1 MIPGSGR
8 ALRGGHDNPL
18 QYSYLEKSHG
28 QRGLAGYSPWG
39 HKELDTTEATEH
51 THACHM
57 LTLLTYS
64 SSLLLFHLLSRSS
77 PRTYTLLAPQEKTS
91 HTPIAQA
98 LSLGQ
103 YHSPGF
109 TVMLPRHSLPSSH
122 HRPPASLEVHVICPY
137 TLVQFPVL
145 PSTDFSSSFHLF
157 NKDWQLDQAFFP
169 LNSLHVEGS
178 LNLNI
183 DDLYNNVSSV
193 FLNSKS
199 TLHLSNSVPLLPL
212 ECSASA
218 HL

>member
-8 ALRGGHDNPL
+8 ALGGGHDNPL
-18 QYSYLEKSHG
+18 QYSCLDKSHG
-28 QRGLAGYSPWG
+28 QSSLAGYSPWG

-57 LTLLTYS
+57 LTLLTYL
-64 SSLLLFHLLSRSS
+64 SSLLLFHLLSSSS
-77 PRTYTLLAPQEKTS
+77 PRTYTLSAPQEKTG

-103 YHSPGF
+103 YNSPGF

-122 HRPPASLEVHVICPY
+122 HRPPACLEVHVICPY

-178 LNLNI
+178 
-183 DDLYNNVSSV
+183 SQ
-193 FLNSKS
+193 
-199 TLHLSNSVPLLPL
+199 L
-212 ECSASA
+212 E
-218 HL
+218 HR

>member
-1 MIPGSGR
+1 MPHAYPSYILVFPPPV
-8 ALRGGHDNPL
+8 PL
-18 QYSYLEKSHG
+18 VVQLFPQDLYSFSPSREDWS
-28 QRGLAGYSPWG
+28 YS
-39 HKELDTTEATEH
+39 
-51 THACHM
+51 
-57 LTLLTYS
+57 
-64 SSLLLFHLLSRSS
+64 
-77 PRTYTLLAPQEKTS
+77 
-91 HTPIAQA
+91 
-98 LSLGQ
+98 
-103 YHSPGF
+103 HSPSPKPGAVPFSGF

-122 HRPPASLEVHVICPY
+122 HWPPASLEVHVICPY

-145 PSTDFSSSFHLF
+145 PSTDFSSSFPLF

-183 DDLYNNVSSV
+183 DDLYKNVSSV

-199 TLHLSNSVPLLPL
+199 TLHLSNSVPLLLL

>member
-1 MIPGSGR
+1 MPHAYPSYILVFCPPV
-8 ALRGGHDNPL
+8 PL
-18 QYSYLEKSHG
+18 AVQLFRQDLYSF
-28 QRGLAGYSPWG
+28 SP
-39 HKELDTTEATEH
+39 
-51 THACHM
+51 
-57 LTLLTYS
+57 
-64 SSLLLFHLLSRSS
+64 SREDWSYNNWS
-77 PRTYTLLAPQEKTS
+77 YNIVPQT
-91 HTPIAQA
+91 

-122 HRPPASLEVHVICPY
+122 HRPPASLEIHVICPC

-169 LNSLHVEGS
+169 LTSLHVEGS
-178 LNLNI
+178 FNLNI
-183 DDLYNNVSSV
+183 DDLYNHVSSV
-193 FLNSKS
+193 FLNSKR

-212 ECSASA
+212 ECSTSA